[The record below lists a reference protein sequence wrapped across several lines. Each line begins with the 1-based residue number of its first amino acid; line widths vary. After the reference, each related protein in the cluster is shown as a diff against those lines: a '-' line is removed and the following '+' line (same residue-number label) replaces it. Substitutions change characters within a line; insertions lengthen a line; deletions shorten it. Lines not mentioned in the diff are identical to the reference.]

1 MKRNR
6 TTPKRIP
13 VYIIMLF
20 GLFICHACTKDTPN
34 LNMVRVQVEANSDE
48 PVRIYGIKDSGESG
62 VVIKKNYDNTF
73 EIENDGFSI
82 DARCKDEN
90 TLITI
95 KVWINGKLRI
105 NISGNKYLTSGY
117 IPLSSSDT
125 HSIAR

>member
-6 TTPKRIP
+6 TTPKRMP

-73 EIENDGFSI
+73 EIENEGFSI

-105 NISGNKYLTSGY
+105 NISGNKYLTSEY
-117 IPLSSSDT
+117 IPLS
-125 HSIAR
+125 